1 MLAQANVCIRSISTG
16 KSGKAQE
23 TVSASP
29 CRGRGQRLTVVSSK
43 KEEAGR
49 PFIAVAGSALCALTA
64 CSQLSLFN
72 PGPAVASS
80 FFEGGLDPSP
90 LGLELKERTQ
100 EIILESN
107 AEHDGE
113 DWSHEDLTGAI
124 FGEASFKEANFQGSD
139 LRAAVF
145 TRSVM
150 YKADL
155 SGADMTDAFMD
166 YMVLRGANLRGA
178 ILQNTNLIRSDLGE
192 VDVTDADFTDALVD
206 KYELKRLCETASGTN
221 PATGVDTRESLQ
233 CDYQTY
239 YKGFDSGATIKAKDA
254 AVGRK

>member
-1 MLAQANVCIRSISTG
+1 MTKAIGEFLVLGRVFDSPSANI
-16 KSGKAQE
+16 
-23 TVSASP
+23 
-29 CRGRGQRLTVVSSK
+29 LTF
-43 KEEAGR
+43 EEAGR

-124 FGEASFKEANFQGSD
+124 FGEASFKEANFQG
-139 LRAAVF
+139 
-145 TRSVM
+145 
-150 YKADL
+150 
-155 SGADMTDAFMD
+155 
-166 YMVLRGANLRGA
+166 
-178 ILQNTNLIRSDLGE
+178 
-192 VDVTDADFTDALVD
+192 
-206 KYELKRLCETASGTN
+206 
-221 PATGVDTRESLQ
+221 
-233 CDYQTY
+233 
-239 YKGFDSGATIKAKDA
+239 
-254 AVGRK
+254 